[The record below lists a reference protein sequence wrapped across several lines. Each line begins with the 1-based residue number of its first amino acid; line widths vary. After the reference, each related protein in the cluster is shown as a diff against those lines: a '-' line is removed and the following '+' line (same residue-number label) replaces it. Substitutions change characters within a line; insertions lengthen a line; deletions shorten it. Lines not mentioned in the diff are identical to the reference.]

1 MVGYR
6 ARRRNPSH
14 HSSRLR
20 RRLLVL
26 PFISGVFALTTG
38 VTLAASVQDQ
48 ANLGPRIGE
57 VLSTGATSF
66 GQTFIAGI
74 TGPLTQ
80 VRLFGCN
87 ANNDLTSVQV
97 ALYPATGVAP
107 NSTPD
112 TALGALAIESLSGSR
127 LSVIP
132 PAADC
137 GSYLP
142 FDITFTSTATVTA
155 GARYVLVISATATDP
170 VLGGLTLQS
179 SDQSTYLNGN
189 RSRSLDSGA
198 TWTAVTTRNLL
209 FATYVDDG
217 TNTSLPP
224 DILESFGLPTSGS
237 CTPVPLEVRT
247 NIAERETGWGR
258 SWTQGAWLN
267 NGRGGPVCVRTLRY
281 SPTLQGY
288 AAVQ

>member
-1 MVGYR
+1 MRQG
-6 ARRRNPSH
+6 
-14 HSSRLR
+14 
-20 RRLLVL
+20 LLLL
-26 PFISGVFALTTG
+26 PLISGLFALTTG
-38 VTLAASVQDQ
+38 VAFAASVQDQ

-57 VLSTGATSF
+57 VMPTGATYF

-74 TGPLTQ
+74 TGPLTK

-97 ALYPATGVAP
+97 ALYPATGIAP

-112 TALGALAIESLSGSR
+112 TALGALAIEGLSGSR
-127 LSVIP
+127 LSGIP

-142 FDITFTSTATVTA
+142 FDITFTSSATVTA
-155 GARYVLVISATATDP
+155 GARYVLVISATATNP

-179 SDQSTYLNGN
+179 SDQSTYSNGN
-189 RSRSLDSGA
+189 RSKSVDSGA
-198 TWTAVTTRNLL
+198 TWTAVTNRNLL
-209 FATYVDDG
+209 LATYVDDG
-217 TNTSLPP
+217 TNASLAP

-237 CTPVPLEVRT
+237 CTPVPLEVRA

-258 SWTQGAWLN
+258 SWSQGAWLN
-267 NGRGGPVCVRTLRY
+267 DGRGGPVCVRTLRY

-288 AAVQ
+288 AAAQ

>member
-1 MVGYR
+1 MKR
-6 ARRRNPSH
+6 SSHPSH
-14 HSSRLR
+14 RALR
-20 RRLLVL
+20 GLLL
-26 PFISGVFALTTG
+26 TSLISGSLALTTG
-38 VTLAASVQDQ
+38 VAFAASVQDQ

-57 VLSTGATSF
+57 VMPTGATYF

-87 ANNDLTSVQV
+87 ANNDLTSVQ
-97 ALYPATGVAP
+97 ASLYPATGIAP

-112 TALGALAIESLSGSR
+112 TALGALAVESLSGSR
-127 LSVIP
+127 LSGIP

-142 FDITFTSTATVTA
+142 FDITFTNAATVTA

-179 SDQSTYLNGN
+179 SDQSTYSNGN
-189 RSRSLDSGA
+189 RSKSVDSGA
-198 TWTAVTTRNLL
+198 TWTAVTNRNLL

-217 TNTSLPP
+217 TNASLPP

-237 CTPVPLEVRT
+237 CTPVPQEVRT
-247 NIAERETGWGR
+247 NTAERETGWGR